1 MADGVTGST
10 VPRRQLGRYLRD
22 LRNRSRLTVRGAA
35 QRLEWSEAKIWRIET
50 GQTSLRSLD
59 VETMCRIYGAEPELA
74 EALMGLARETKAR
87 GWWHSYGD
95 VIPEYFDVYIGLEE
109 SAASLAWYEP
119 ELIPGLL
126 QTADYTRTLIRGS
139 DPAVHDDEVER
150 RVQVRLARQA
160 LLTRATRPPVLEV
173 VLNEAVL
180 RRPVGGR
187 DVLLSQLDRLVEVSA
202 RPNVRLRV
210 MAFATGLH
218 AGMVSGPFV
227 TLRFPVNA
235 DGRETEPPTVYVD
248 GFTGALYL
256 DKPAE
261 IERYDVA
268 FRDLWASALDE
279 SATID
284 LIQLTARE
292 FGR

>member
-22 LRNRSRLTVRGAA
+22 LRNQSRLTVRGAA

-74 EALMGLARETKAR
+74 EALMGLAKETKAR
-87 GWWHSYGD
+87 GWWLSYGD

-126 QTADYTRTLIRGS
+126 QTEDYTRTLIRGA
-139 DPAVHDDEVER
+139 DAAVNDAEVER
-150 RVQVRLARQA
+150 RVQVRVARQA
-160 LLTRATRPPVLEV
+160 LLTRPTRPPVLDV

-180 RRPVGGR
+180 RRPVGGGK
-187 DVLLSQLDRLVEVSA
+187 VLVSQLLRLIEISA
-202 RPNVRLRV
+202 LPNVNIRV
-210 MAFATGLH
+210 MPFSAGLH

-227 TLRFPVNA
+227 TLRFGVQA

-261 IERYDVA
+261 IERYDAA
-268 FRDLWASALDE
+268 FADIWKSALDE
-279 SATID
+279 SASIN
-284 LIQLTARE
+284 LIQTTARE
-292 FGR
+292 FGT

>member
-22 LRNRSRLTVRGAA
+22 LRNQSRLTVRGAA

-59 VETMCRIYGAEPELA
+59 VETMCRIYGAEPELV
-74 EALMGLARETKAR
+74 EALMGLAKETKAR

-126 QTADYTRTLIRGS
+126 QTEDYTRT
-139 DPAVHDDEVER
+139 
-150 RVQVRLARQA
+150 QVRVARQA
-160 LLTRATRPPVLEV
+160 LLIRPTRPPSLDV

-180 RRPVGGR
+180 RRPVGGGK
-187 DVLLSQLDRLVEVSA
+187 VLVSQLLRLIEISA
-202 RPNVRLRV
+202 LPNVNLRV
-210 MAFATGLH
+210 MPFSVGLH

-227 TLRFPVNA
+227 TLRFGVQA
-235 DGRETEPPTVYVD
+235 DGRESEPPTVYVD

-268 FRDLWASALDE
+268 FREIWKAALDE
-279 SATID
+279 SASID
-284 LIQLTARE
+284 LIQTTARE
-292 FGR
+292 FGA

>member
-187 DVLLSQLDRLVEVSA
+187 DVLLSQLDR
-202 RPNVRLRV
+202 
-210 MAFATGLH
+210 
-218 AGMVSGPFV
+218 AGRGQC
-227 TLRFPVNA
+227 
-235 DGRETEPPTVYVD
+235 
-248 GFTGALYL
+248 
-256 DKPAE
+256 PAE
-261 IERYDVA
+261 RAAAGDGLRHRAAPRHGLRPICHPSLPRQ
-268 FRDLWASALDE
+268 R
-279 SATID
+279 
-284 LIQLTARE
+284 
-292 FGR
+292 